1 MNAKKKFDHSN
12 DLVFLPLGGT
22 GEIGMN
28 CYCYGVGPA
37 DDRSWLMVDLGVK
50 FGEDTEPGIDV
61 VLPDVG
67 FIASDR
73 RNLAG
78 IVLTHAHEDHLGAV
92 AWLWPQLQCP
102 VYCSPF
108 AAQILALKLKEAG
121 LDEEVPVKVQARGFD
136 VQGGA
141 FRSRVRVGHTFHPRA
156 LGPADQDAS
165 RARCCIPATGRST
178 AARCWA
184 VAWTRARLRQIGD
197 AGVDVLVCD
206 STNVLREGHSPSEA
220 DVAATIERIVAEA
233 KGRVAIT
240 TFASH
245 VDRIATSVRAAR
257 AVGREVVVVGRAMRN
272 TIEAARACGYLG
284 DAGRFLDEEE
294 FGYLPP
300 DKILLLCTGSQGE
313 PRAAIAR
320 IAEDQHPHVSLEPG
334 DLVIFS
340 SQHHPRQRKG
350 SVAVSRTTLHGSTST

>member
-121 LDEEVPVKVQARGFD
+121 LDEEVPVKVQPLGSKFKVGPFD
-136 VQGGA
+136 LEFV
-141 FRSRVRVGHTFHPRA
+141 SVTHSIPNPR
-156 LGPADQDAS
+156 P
-165 RARCCIPATGRST
+165 C
-178 AARCWA
+178 
-184 VAWTRARLRQIGD
+184 
-197 AGVDVLVCD
+197 
-206 STNVLREGHSPSEA
+206 
-220 DVAATIERIVAEA
+220 
-233 KGRVAIT
+233 
-240 TFASH
+240 
-245 VDRIATSVRAAR
+245 
-257 AVGREVVVVGRAMRN
+257 
-272 TIEAARACGYLG
+272 
-284 DAGRFLDEEE
+284 
-294 FGYLPP
+294 
-300 DKILLLCTGSQGE
+300 
-313 PRAAIAR
+313 
-320 IAEDQHPHVSLEPG
+320 
-334 DLVIFS
+334 
-340 SQHHPRQRKG
+340 
-350 SVAVSRTTLHGSTST
+350 